1 MGKKILALFV
11 TALLGMQVS
20 AVAQREVRNLDFDWY
35 FHKGDVENGFADGVD
50 FSGWRK
56 LDVPHDFSI
65 EGPYG
70 KDWPGGGRMG
80 FLPGGIGWYKKVLD
94 WDPSWEGKR
103 LYLEFDGVFMNSTV
117 WVNGVEAGSRPNG
130 YLTFG
135 YDITPYM
142 KSGRNIVS
150 VRVDNSKQ
158 PAARWYTG
166 SGIYRPVNLIVTEPI
181 FVPQS
186 GTYVTTPQADE
197 KAATVR
203 AEVEIRNMS
212 AETAGVTVVSAVKD
226 AAGREVARRSQRAEL
241 KPGENTLTEELVVA
255 EPKLWSPDTP
265 EVYYLCTTI
274 EKEEREVDD
283 YVTRFGIRTIGY
295 NVAEGFLLNGEPTV
309 LKGVCIHQDAS
320 PAGTA
325 VGTDVLHR
333 RLKILKEMG
342 CNAIRTTHHP
352 FSTEFYAM
360 CDTMG
365 FMVMDEPWDGWFQW
379 KGSNKAKYDYG
390 YYFLDWWERDL
401 RDFIRRDRNY
411 PCVVMWSMGN
421 EVWNWESHQYLQ
433 LKINETYHQLDPT
446 RPTTQAWALGNY
458 LDIAGFNA
466 NGEGIGDLA
475 RFHRQQPEKVAVGTE
490 IPHTRQTR
498 GVYRTKTS
506 YNGFDTPPAA
516 GKSDVTSAGDPDVLF
531 PIPDLTREEVFPE
544 FDLRYAS
551 GYDNH
556 TRKISCRDEWKQ
568 VRDNKFFIGDFRW
581 TGFDYLGESWGC
593 PARTNNYGVIDL
605 AGFPKDSY
613 YLYRS
618 FWSDEPM
625 VHILP
630 HWTWPGKEGVEIP
643 VVAYTNGDEAE
654 LFLDGRSLGRRK
666 MDPEVLQI
674 VWLVPY
680 KAGTLKAVAYK
691 EGRKVAETSVA
702 TASKP
707 AAVRLSPDR
716 KTMTANRRDVVHV
729 EAEIVDAR
737 GRMVPYADNRIEFE
751 ITGPYRLIGMEN
763 GDILDWNPQQS
774 LSGKAFMGKTLLML
788 QATGEAGV
796 LTIKGKSGGLR
807 TATATLRVEK
817 QIE

>member
-1 MGKKILALFV
+1 M
-11 TALLGMQVS
+11 ALLGVQTTVF
-20 AVAQREVRNLDFDWY
+20 AQREVRNLDFDWY
-35 FHKGDVENGFADGVD
+35 FHKGDIGNGQADEVD
-50 FSGWRK
+50 FSGWRQ

-65 EGPYG
+65 EGPYC
-70 KDWPGGGRMG
+70 KDYPGGNRTG

-94 WDPSWEGKR
+94 WEPSWDGKR

-117 WVNGVEAGSRPNG
+117 WVNGVEAGFRPNG

-142 KSGRNIVS
+142 KKGRNIVS

-166 SGIYRPVNLIVTEPI
+166 SGIYRPVNLIVTGPV

-186 GTYVTTPQADE
+186 GTYVTTPE
-197 KAATVR
+197 VKETAAKVR

-212 AETAGVTVVSAVKD
+212 GETARVTVTSVVKD
-226 AAGREVARRSQRAEL
+226 AGGREVARRSRQTGL
-241 KPGENTLTEELVVA
+241 KPGDNTFAEELTVQD
-255 EPKLWSPDTP
+255 PKLWSPDMP
-265 EVYYLCTTI
+265 AVYYLSTII
-274 EKEEREVDD
+274 EKEGREADN

-295 NVAEGFLLNGEPTV
+295 NVAEGFLLNGVPTI

-325 VGTDVLHR
+325 VGTDVLRR
-333 RLKILKEMG
+333 RLKILKQMG

-379 KGSNKAKYDYG
+379 KGANKAKYDYG

-433 LKINETYHQLDPT
+433 LKINETYHELDPT

-475 RFHRQQPEKVAVGTE
+475 RFHEQQPEKVAVGTE

-506 YNGFDTPPAA
+506 YNGFDTPPAT
-516 GKSDVTSAGDPDVLF
+516 GKDDVTSAGDPGVLF
-531 PIPDLTREEVFPE
+531 PIPDLTEEEVFPE

-556 TRKISCRDEWKQ
+556 TRKISVRDEWKQ

-613 YLYRS
+613 YLYQS

-654 LFLDGRSLGRRK
+654 LFLDGRSLGRKK
-666 MDPEVLQI
+666 MDPDVLQI
-674 VWLVPY
+674 VWPVPY
-680 KAGTLKAVAYK
+680 KPGTLKAVAYK
-691 EGRKVAETSVA
+691 DGRKVAETSVA

-707 AAVRLSPDR
+707 AAVRLNPDR
-716 KTMTANRRDVVHV
+716 RTMAANRRDVVHV
-729 EAEIVDAR
+729 EVEIVDPR
-737 GRMVPYADNRIEFE
+737 GRPVPYAGNRVGFE
-751 ITGPYRLIGMEN
+751 ITGPYKLVGMEN

-788 QATGEAGV
+788 QATDEPGI
-796 LTIKGKSGGLR
+796 LTIKGKSEGLR
-807 TATATLRVEK
+807 TGVTILRVEK
-817 QIE
+817 

>member
-1 MGKKILALFV
+1 M
-11 TALLGMQVS
+11 
-20 AVAQREVRNLDFDWY
+20 
-35 FHKGDVENGFADGVD
+35 
-50 FSGWRK
+50 
-56 LDVPHDFSI
+56 
-65 EGPYG
+65 
-70 KDWPGGGRMG
+70 
-80 FLPGGIGWYKKVLD
+80 
-94 WDPSWEGKR
+94 
-103 LYLEFDGVFMNSTV
+103 
-117 WVNGVEAGSRPNG
+117 
-130 YLTFG
+130 
-135 YDITPYM
+135 
-142 KSGRNIVS
+142 
-150 VRVDNSKQ
+150 
-158 PAARWYTG
+158 
-166 SGIYRPVNLIVTEPI
+166 
-181 FVPQS
+181 
-186 GTYVTTPQADE
+186 
-197 KAATVR
+197 
-203 AEVEIRNMS
+203 
-212 AETAGVTVVSAVKD
+212 
-226 AAGREVARRSQRAEL
+226 
-241 KPGENTLTEELVVA
+241 
-255 EPKLWSPDTP
+255 
-265 EVYYLCTTI
+265 
-274 EKEEREVDD
+274 DD

-807 TATATLRVEK
+807 TATATLRVENRSNNSGASGFRVNPVRK
-817 QIE
+817 DDYETEKYHGGPAGPCVVCLRAGAAGGLQRTRRRDRYRKLDAYGLRIYGTSADRGRIAQAFHRHCARCGRSDQGQQAGRTFHVDGRGARSAVALVAGDDARTPETDGQSDCLRADRRQYHAFQRASRFRRE